1 MVGLIFHLEIPESSL
16 GLLGERIYLSLRN
29 LVWQKVAYPV
39 AAGNQPSHPHYH
51 LLTLHHS
58 PENPGC
64 GSLFGEVESSIDSP
78 EVNIVDAAR
87 TESTIC

>member
-1 MVGLIFHLEIPESSL
+1 MVGLSSRLEIRESSL
-16 GLLGERIYLSLRN
+16 GQLGGRTDFPHLSQ
-29 LVWQKVAYPV
+29 VWQKVTSPV
-39 AAGNQPSHPHYH
+39 VVYNQPFHPHYR
-51 LLTLHHS
+51 LLPLNHS

-78 EVNIVDAAR
+78 EVRMSDAAR